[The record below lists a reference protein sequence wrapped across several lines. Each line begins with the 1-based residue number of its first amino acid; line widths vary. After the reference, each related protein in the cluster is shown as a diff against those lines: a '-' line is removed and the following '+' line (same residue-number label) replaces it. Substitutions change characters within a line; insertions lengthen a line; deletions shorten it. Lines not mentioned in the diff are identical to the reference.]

1 MMFNKGEPKQ
11 KKSKAGKISIFTD
24 KKDQVIVRFSA
35 TQNHQIPPESAL
47 QMASALIAAAEMAKK
62 NIAWGEGDDANGPQ
76 AELDA
81 FLITSKFYLERAAE
95 VAAKNNLPISADL
108 AELVAHFYNVSP
120 PQIGSA

>member
-1 MMFNKGEPKQ
+1 MFNKKEPKQ

-24 KKDQVIVRFSA
+24 KQDCVVVRFSA

-62 NIAWGEGDDANGPQ
+62 NIAWGEGDDANGPK

-81 FLITSKFYLERAAE
+81 FLISSRFYLERALE
-95 VAAKNNLPISADL
+95 VATTNNMDNVGDL
-108 AELVAHFYNVSP
+108 GELLAHYHRV
-120 PQIGSA
+120 G